1 MATLAHLQTFLAVY
15 RTGSLTRAATLLHLS
30 QPSVS
35 AHLRALEAEVG
46 RPLFVRQAR
55 GVTPTPEGDL
65 LAREVAPHVDALY
78 AVQERVR
85 APQGHATVH
94 LGGPADLLSAR
105 ALPSLAAMPAH
116 GIRIRAR
123 TGLAER
129 LIADLAVDE
138 LDLVLATRHV
148 RAKGIRH
155 ETLFTERLVLVAG
168 VAWARRLQRIDPET
182 LKAAPL
188 VAFDDDLPLIRRYW
202 RAVFGARPDSVAGIC
217 LPDLRGMCHA
227 VAAGAGIA
235 VVPQY
240 VAAPLIRTGD
250 LVELTVP
257 AEPPTNRLTLAYRPA
272 ALDRPGVAEVRNAL
286 LRAAPGWHT

>member
-1 MATLAHLQTFLAVY
+1 MTTGNALEGKVALVTGASGGIGSAIATELAAEAATLALAY
-15 RTGSLTRAATLLHLS
+15 GSDAA
-30 QPSVS
+30 S
-35 AHLRALEAEVG
+35 AEALAAEI
-46 RPLFVRQAR
+46 
-55 GVTPTPEGDL
+55 TST
-65 LAREVAPHVDALY
+65 
-78 AVQERVR
+78 
-85 APQGHATVH
+85 
-94 LGGPADLLSAR
+94 GPADLLSAR

-116 GIRIRAR
+116 GIRLRAR
-123 TGLAER
+123 TGLAEP

-155 ETLFTERLVLVAG
+155 ETLFTERLILVAG

-202 RAVFGARPDSVAGIC
+202 RAVFGARPDPVAGIC
-217 LPDLRGMCHA
+217 LPDLRGICHT

-240 VAAPLIRTGD
+240 VAAPLITTGD

-286 LRAAPGWHT
+286 LRAAPGWQT